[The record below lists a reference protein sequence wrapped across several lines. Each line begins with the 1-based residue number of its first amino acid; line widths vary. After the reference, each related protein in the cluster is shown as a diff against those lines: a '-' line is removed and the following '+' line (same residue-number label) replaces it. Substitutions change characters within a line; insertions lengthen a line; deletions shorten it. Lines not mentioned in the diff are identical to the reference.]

1 MKIKQINTK
10 IMLELDDIVKLQ
22 LVMHFSFKNI
32 HVSESELACLIHLAK
47 QDSVNLKDFC
57 NELEDND
64 ICSSS
69 QYARNLLSKLEKK
82 EVIEKSKDK
91 KQIRLHKS
99 IKIENKDSF
108 VLNIKAIRLHESI
121 QVPTTV
127 Q

>member
-1 MKIKQINTK
+1 MKIKQINTRV
-10 IMLELDDIVKLQ
+10 MLDLDNIIKLQ

-32 HVSESELACLIHLAK
+32 HVSESELDCLIELAK
-47 QDSVNLKDFC
+47 KDLVNLKDFC

-82 EVIEKSKDK
+82 NIIEKSKDK
-91 KQIRLHKS
+91 KQIRLNKS

-108 VLNIKAIRLHESI
+108 ILNIKAIRLHESI
-121 QVPTTV
+121 QVPVTV
-127 Q
+127 